1 MKSEESVVGRLVISF
16 PRVYSAL
23 VSDSME
29 GARLGRIGRMIIRD
43 QLGCVPEL
51 HGQDPRGLLVG
62 TGIPG
67 PADEIQ

>member
-1 MKSEESVVGRLVISF
+1 MVGYF
-16 PRVYSAL
+16 PHVYSAS

-29 GARLGRIGRMIIRD
+29 GAQLGRIDCMIIRD
-43 QLGCVPEL
+43 QLGCVPKL
-51 HGQDPRGLLVG
+51 RGQDPRGLLVG

>member
-1 MKSEESVVGRLVISF
+1 MVSYF
-16 PRVYSAL
+16 PRVYSAS

-29 GARLGRIGRMIIRD
+29 GARLGRIGCVIIRD

-51 HGQDPRGLLVG
+51 RGQDPRGLLVG
-62 TGIPG
+62 TGIPS

>member
-1 MKSEESVVGRLVISF
+1 MVSYF
-16 PRVYSAL
+16 PCVYSVS

-29 GARLGRIGRMIIRD
+29 GAQLGQIGRVIIRD
-43 QLGCVPEL
+43 QLRCVPEL
-51 HGQDPRGLLVG
+51 RGQDPRGLLVG